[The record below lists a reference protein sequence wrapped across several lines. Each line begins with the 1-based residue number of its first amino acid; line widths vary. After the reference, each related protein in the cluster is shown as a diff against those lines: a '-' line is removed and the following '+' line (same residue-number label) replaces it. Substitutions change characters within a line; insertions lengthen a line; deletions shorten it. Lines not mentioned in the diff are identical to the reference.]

1 MFIVK
6 LADNF
11 YIGNMGSTQYE
22 TYAKRYETS
31 KGAKIALSSYRKRRP
46 YVDATIVELT

>member
-6 LADNF
+6 LADDF
-11 YIGNMGSTQYE
+11 YIGNMCPTSFE

-31 KGAKIALSSYRKRRP
+31 KGAKIALSSYRKQRP
-46 YVDATIVELT
+46 YVDAIIVELS